1 MGTEITVRT
10 MDPQEI
16 EIGDRIR
23 VDTED
28 DSNVLTP
35 GTFITHTV
43 DRIYY
48 ETTTTESDTVPTQ
61 IGAIAK
67 FTLNEIVSVELGR
80 TGNTTKVDNAETRA
94 IYNDQRG
101 TTENKECSG
110 RGLCDETSGLC
121 QCFKGCT
128 VDDCPGQSASMHAQC
143 CGKSHTVHTHAIL
156 RLITATMEFG
166 LNRLLSANVFRI

>member
-1 MGTEITVRT
+1 MG

-23 VDTED
+23 VDTEA
-28 DSNVLTP
+28 SGNVLTP

-48 ETTTTESDTVPTQ
+48 ETENTAAPLQ

-67 FTLNEIVSVELGR
+67 FTLNEIVSVELGE
-80 TGNTTKVDNAETRA
+80 TGNTTKVDNSANRA

-121 QCFKGCT
+121 QCFKGYT
-128 VDDCPGQSASMHAQC
+128 DDDCSRQNA
-143 CGKSHTVHTHAIL
+143 
-156 RLITATMEFG
+156 
-166 LNRLLSANVFRI
+166 LSAN

>member
-1 MGTEITVRT
+1 MGTMSTGSGTVDGDQTLSHQTNPHTEITVRT

-28 DSNVLTP
+28 SSNVLTP

-48 ETTTTESDTVPTQ
+48 ETANADSSTPTQ
-61 IGAIAK
+61 NGAIAK
-67 FTLNEIVSVELGR
+67 FTLNEIVSVE
-80 TGNTTKVDNAETRA
+80 TGTTGAMAKVADSQLRA

-121 QCFKGCT
+121 QCFKGYT
-128 VDDCPGQSASMHAQC
+128 DDDCSRQNA
-143 CGKSHTVHTHAIL
+143 
-156 RLITATMEFG
+156 
-166 LNRLLSANVFRI
+166 LSAA

>member
-1 MGTEITVRT
+1 MGKTMSTGSGTVDGDQTLSHQTNPHTEITVRT

-28 DSNVLTP
+28 SSNVLTP

-48 ETTTTESDTVPTQ
+48 
-61 IGAIAK
+61 
-67 FTLNEIVSVELGR
+67 
-80 TGNTTKVDNAETRA
+80 
-94 IYNDQRG
+94 DQRG

-121 QCFKGCT
+121 QCFKGYT
-128 VDDCPGQSASMHAQC
+128 DDDCSRQNA
-143 CGKSHTVHTHAIL
+143 
-156 RLITATMEFG
+156 
-166 LNRLLSANVFRI
+166 LSAN

>member
-1 MGTEITVRT
+1 MGEITVRT

-23 VDTED
+23 VDTEAAPTT
-28 DSNVLTP
+28 NVLSP

-48 ETTTTESDTVPTQ
+48 ET
-61 IGAIAK
+61 AK
-67 FTLNEIVSVELGR
+67 FTLNEIVSVETST
-80 TGNTTKVDNAETRA
+80 TGDMAKVADSQLRA

-121 QCFKGCT
+121 QCFKGYT
-128 VDDCPGQSASMHAQC
+128 DDDCSRQNA
-143 CGKSHTVHTHAIL
+143 
-156 RLITATMEFG
+156 
-166 LNRLLSANVFRI
+166 LSAN